1 MKTYAFSQRNYRA
14 GWTAV
19 ITAVILTLALSACGL
34 VQQPIPKPIT
44 TPPPASAYE
53 SLTAV
58 ATAAA
63 PPRNM
68 TDLSNRFQGDSAPE
82 VAQTE
87 PTPYQVGDTAPFWVK
102 DISADETKQI
112 QAELVY
118 RSDALNLWAESGLNL
133 KPEDVATAAARLENE
148 ILPTNR
154 AFFGVEWQ
162 PGVDGDNRLNIL
174 HLKDI
179 GESGVAYFW
188 SGDEHVTAVN
198 PYSNQ
203 RELLYVSLKDARL
216 GSDAYFNAIA
226 HEFQHLIQWRM
237 DPNEDGWLNEGM
249 AELAAHVNGFTV
261 DRAEDFIYK
270 TDTQLTT
277 LSHDPEAI
285 GAHYAHAFYFAA
297 YFLDRFGEEAT
308 RALVQQAESGPAG
321 ITAVLQT
328 LNTGLTFDDLFAD
341 WAVANVLHSLGRGE
355 GVYQYQSVTFGAMNP
370 QMFGEMP
377 VVQTHSDTVHQYGT
391 DVFNI
396 SSPDPVTV
404 VFTGTQQVKLVDAAP
419 HSGDYFYAS
428 LPADESEMTL
438 TRAFDLTGLDQATL
452 TFWTWYDIEA
462 GWDYAYVAASVDNG
476 RTWQLLTTNTTTLD
490 NPQGNSFG
498 PGYTGVSGGG
508 QVPVWQQETA
518 DLTPFAGQ
526 EILLRFH
533 SITDGALTGQGFLV
547 DDIAI
552 PELDYLDDAEQ
563 PGPWT
568 EAGILRTT
576 NTLPQ
581 SFIVQR
587 ILVGFEGVQIERLSL
602 DENQRGEW
610 LFPMDRNHSEAILIV
625 SGNTPVTRQIAPY
638 EFAIHPEE

>member
-1 MKTYAFSQRNYRA
+1 MPCL
-14 GWTAV
+14 TAACKFFRLV
-19 ITAVILTLALSACGL
+19 IVAHGRFPSSCCSPACGL
-34 VQQPIPKPIT
+34 VQQPIPTPIT

-63 PPRNM
+63 PPRDM
-68 TDLSNRFQGDSAPE
+68 TDLSNRFQGSSTPN
-82 VAQTE
+82 VAQIAA
-87 PTPYQVGDTAPFWVK
+87 TPYQVGDAAPFWVK
-102 DISADETKQI
+102 DTAVNQTKQI

-118 RSDALNLWAESGLNL
+118 RSDALNLWAETGLNL
-133 KPEDVATAAARLENE
+133 KPADVAAAATRLENE
-148 ILPTNR
+148 ILPTSR
-154 AFFGVEWQ
+154 AFFGTEWQ

-174 HLKDI
+174 HLKEI
-179 GESGVAYFW
+179 SNIGVAYFW
-188 SGDEHVTAVN
+188 SGDEVVTAVN

-216 GSDAYFNAIA
+216 GSDNYYHAIA
-226 HEFQHLIQWRM
+226 HELQHLIQWHI
-237 DPNEDGWLNEGM
+237 DPNEEGWLNEGL
-249 AELAAHVNGFTV
+249 AELSAHVNGFTV
-261 DRAEDFIYK
+261 NRAADFIYK

-277 LSHDPEAI
+277 LSHDPEQI
-285 GAHYAHAFYFAA
+285 GAHYANAFYFAA
-297 YFLDRFGEEAT
+297 YFLDRFGAAAT
-308 RALVQQAESGPAG
+308 QALVQQPASGPAG

-328 LNTGLTFDDLFAD
+328 LDTSFTFDDLFAD

-355 GVYQYQSVTFGAMNP
+355 GVYQYNSITFGAMNP
-370 QMFGEMP
+370 QKFGEMP
-377 VVQTHSDTVHQYGT
+377 VAQTHSDTVHQYGT
-391 DVFNI
+391 DYFNI

-419 HSGDYFYAS
+419 YSGDYVYAS

-462 GWDYAYVAASVDNG
+462 GWDYAYVAASVDDG
-476 RTWQLLTTNTTTLD
+476 RTWQLLATNSTTTD
-490 NPQGNSFG
+490 NPQGNSLG
-498 PGYTGVSGGG
+498 PGYTGISGGG
-508 QVPVWQQETA
+508 DKPVWQQETA

-526 EILLRFH
+526 EIRLRFH
-533 SITDGALTGQGFLV
+533 TITDGALTGQGFLV

-552 PELDYLDDAEQ
+552 PELGYLDDAEQ
-563 PGPWT
+563 PGQWT
-568 EAGILRTT
+568 ETGMLRLT

-587 ILVGFEGVQIERLSL
+587 ILIGFDGVQIERLPL
-602 DENQRGEW
+602 DENQRAQW

-625 SGNTPVTRQIAPY
+625 SGSTPVTRQTAPY
-638 EFAIHPEE
+638 QFAIIPEK